1 MYLSIL
7 ENVSL
12 SWKKRKNAKNNALK
26 EHDCLDIITV
36 NV

>member
-1 MYLSIL
+1 MYLCIL
-7 ENVSL
+7 ENVPF
-12 SWKKRKNAKNNALK
+12 SWKNRENAKNNALK